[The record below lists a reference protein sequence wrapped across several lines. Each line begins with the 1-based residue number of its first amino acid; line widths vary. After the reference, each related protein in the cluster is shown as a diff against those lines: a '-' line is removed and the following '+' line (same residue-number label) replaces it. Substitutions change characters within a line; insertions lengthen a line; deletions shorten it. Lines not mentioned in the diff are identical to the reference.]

1 MRWGEEAHKLT
12 NGDLLPAAAVTA
24 SPWSPSGNTISRRST
39 AAAPAAS
46 RTTTCCPPATVDSG
60 AMAPDTM
67 VCVRVVIDVEAV
79 RMEAEAEAEVEV
91 ETEAAEIDATIAYP
105 ADPVATWVSAAIACV

>member
-1 MRWGEEAHKLT
+1 
-12 NGDLLPAAAVTA
+12 
-24 SPWSPSGNTISRRST
+24 
-39 AAAPAAS
+39 
-46 RTTTCCPPATVDSG
+46 
-60 AMAPDTM
+60 MAPDTM

-91 ETEAAEIDATIAYP
+91 ETEAAEIDAIIAYP